1 MATTQSCRHCAS
13 DQVRKNSSSGG
24 RAKYQCRACAYQG
37 YLCPP
42 GPSRAAPLRAGG
54 AAALVERNSLRS
66 VVRAMGISRMI
77 AAELAK
83 KARAVSPPLPRLRS
97 KKAQRRVGEALE
109 LDEV

>member
-1 MATTQSCRHCAS
+1 MPSTSAERAPTKATCAHPDRHGPPRCA
-13 DQVRKNSSSGG
+13 QVE
-24 RAKYQCRACAYQG
+24 Q
-37 YLCPP
+37 L
-42 GPSRAAPLRAGG
+42 
-54 AAALVERNSLRS
+54 LVERNSLRS